1 MTSSSSLPRDLH
13 FHHSE
18 VADLEAVLLDPDPGY
33 ASVVVAAAGFV
44 GAVVEFVAG
53 VAAAEVAVAVAAGET
68 AVSAVVVVAAAAAE
82 QGASGTAD

>member
-1 MTSSSSLPRDLH
+1 MPRDLH

-33 ASVVVAAAGFV
+33 ASVDVVAAAGFV